1 MSSGFIIL
9 PRSCIEWGFRND
21 HNTFSVA
28 IHLLMMASYT
38 ATEWKGI
45 KIERGQCI
53 TSLSKLA
60 QRCNLTVKQIRG
72 ILTKLEGQGFLARK
86 GTKLYSIITICN
98 YDSYQG
104 AESKEG
110 QSEGQS
116 EGATKN
122 KLYNKISQEK
132 EVTINSKGVFSEE
145 SKKMSLK
152 ESYSSFLNDALY
164 LCPIISKCMTPLS
177 KSKYIALRGKYS
189 DSELLAILEHI
200 ENYKDWHSMKSMK
213 AAINR
218 YLQHKESLPD
228 FKNDI
233 P

>member
-38 ATEWKGI
+38 VTEWKGI

-60 QRCNLTVKQIRG
+60 QKCNLTVKQIRG

-104 AESKEG
+104 AGSKEG

-122 KLYNKISQEK
+122 KLYNKINQEK
-132 EVTINSKGVFSEE
+132 EVTTSSKDVFSGE
-145 SKKMSLK
+145 SKKIPLND
-152 ESYSSFLNDALY
+152 SFLSFLDDIRS
-164 LCPIISKCMTPLS
+164 LCPIISENMALLS
-177 KSKYIALRGKYS
+177 VSEYIALKDKYS
-189 DSELLAILEHI
+189 DSELLSILAYI

-218 YLQHKESLPD
+218 YLQHKESLPS